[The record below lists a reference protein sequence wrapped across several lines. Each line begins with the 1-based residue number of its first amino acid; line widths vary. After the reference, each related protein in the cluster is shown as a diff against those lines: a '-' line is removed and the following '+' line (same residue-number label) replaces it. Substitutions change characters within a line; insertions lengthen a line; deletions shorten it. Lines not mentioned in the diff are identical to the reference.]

1 MLNEFINHSLSNG
14 YIKSGVYCGYSNES
28 IIEFLQGTYSG
39 KSEEYKDI
47 FKKSVFAGT
56 GFIPSL
62 KELSIDPNIVINEI
76 NSRRFADDKFPSN
89 KERIK
94 LRFNTADE
102 AILFESR
109 FSNVNILF
117 DTIVNKNG
125 ILYQTWIGI
134 CNHFGL
140 NRSSIIFEN
149 VIKRYAEYHRTY
161 HGLVHLCE
169 CFQSLRDNDCDRFHE
184 IALAILFH
192 DAIYDVRRT
201 DNEQQSAEL
210 AKQELSSIGMHPVV
224 INRIEKMIL
233 LTKHDR
239 EPDSQDEMLMLDVD
253 LAIFGSGTQ
262 RLIEYNRQIRVEYKH
277 VPNQIYFNKRREVL
291 QNFLN
296 KDRIYH
302 TQEFYYQFEKAA
314 RADINFL
321 IKLVS

>member
-1 MLNEFINHSLSNG
+1 MFDDFINHSLCNNV
-14 YIKSGVYCGYSNES
+14 IKAGVYCGYSNES
-28 IIEFLQGTYSG
+28 IIEYLKGTYSG
-39 KSEEYKDI
+39 KSEEYKEI

-76 NSRRFADDKFPSN
+76 NSRRFNDDKFPSN
-89 KERIK
+89 KEITPH
-94 LRFNTADE
+94 RFNTTDE
-102 AILFESR
+102 VILFESR
-109 FSNVNILF
+109 FKNVNILF
-117 DTIVNKNG
+117 DTIVNKKG
-125 ILYQTWIGI
+125 ILYQTWIDI

-140 NRSSIIFEN
+140 DVSNIIFEN

-169 CFQSLRDNDCDRFHE
+169 CLQRLRDIDCDGFHE

-210 AKQELSSIGMHPVV
+210 AKQELRSIGMHPVV

-233 LTKHDR
+233 LTKHDQ
-239 EPDSQDEMLMLDVD
+239 EPDTQDEMLMLDID
-253 LAIFGSGTQ
+253 LAIFGCGSGP
-262 RLIEYNRQIRVEYKH
+262 IVEYDRQIRVEYIH
-277 VPNQIYFNKRREVL
+277 IPNEIYFKKRKEVL
-291 QNFLN
+291 QSFLN

-302 TQEFYYQFEKAA
+302 TQDFFYRYERSA
-314 RADINFL
+314 RVDIDFL
-321 IKLVS
+321 IKIIS